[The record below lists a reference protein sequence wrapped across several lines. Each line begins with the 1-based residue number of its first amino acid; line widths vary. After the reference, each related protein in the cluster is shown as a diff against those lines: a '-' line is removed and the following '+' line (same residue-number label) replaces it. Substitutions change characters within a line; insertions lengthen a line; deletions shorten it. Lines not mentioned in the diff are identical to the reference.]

1 VIVVDASTAVL
12 ALLNDGDARRML
24 AGDAVA
30 VPHLVD
36 AEVANA
42 LRAQVHRGG
51 VSATDAGTA
60 LTRWA
65 RLGVRR
71 QAIVG
76 LLSRIWQLR
85 DNVSAYDAAYVALA
99 EAMGCPLITA
109 DARLARAPGPR
120 CVITVVRR

>member
-1 VIVVDASTAVL
+1 VL

-36 AEVANA
+36 AQVANA
-42 LRAQVHRGG
+42 LRAQVRRGG
-51 VSATDAGTA
+51 VSATDARTA
-60 LTRWA
+60 LVRWA

-85 DNVSAYDAAYVALA
+85 DSVSAYDAAYVALA
-99 EAMGCPLITA
+99 EAIGCPLITA

>member
-1 VIVVDASTAVL
+1 VIVVDASAAVL

-42 LRAQVHRGG
+42 LRAQVRRGG

-60 LTRWA
+60 LVRWA

-99 EAMGCPLITA
+99 EAIGCPLITA
-109 DARLARAPGPR
+109 DTRLARAPGPR